1 MAEILQITAVGIL
14 TAVFA
19 ALLRRYH
26 EESALLLAVGGCV
39 LIGLMLV
46 KVSQP
51 VIAFLTRLR
60 ELTGLEQ
67 PLLEPLLKAVGIG
80 VLTQIS
86 AGVCDDAK
94 QSAVARLVKLCGGL
108 LALYAALPLLE
119 AVLELIE
126 TVGGG

>member
-60 ELTGLEQ
+60 TGLEQ

-94 QSAVARLVKLCGGL
+94 QSAVARLVELCGGV